1 MIDFSHLCLK
11 PDDIDVV
18 LYHGDCVDGYASAFS
33 CYYYFKSTNKKK
45 KISYIAC
52 QYQKPPPL
60 VNNKN
65 VLICDFSYKYFT
77 LKELIKSAK
86 KLIILDHHQSAEK
99 DLRNIPKENKVF
111 RMDHS
116 GAYITWAYFF
126 GENNVPLMIK
136 YIEDNDIWKKSM
148 THTRQF
154 TSYIF
159 NIPKQFD
166 AYERLL
172 DDNYVTNHIIPVGDG
187 MMKQNDN
194 YINDGIKKMAVNF
207 ILINNNLYF
216 VGNVNTSI
224 LKSEIGNSFLT
235 ANPDVNF
242 AICYSKN
249 EYTGETYISLRS
261 TNNGTDVEELASKF
275 GGGGHRNAAGMS
287 VYSADSIPSI
297 LIDRYQCYNLIKNI
311 KIIKQTIKDE
321 LELNIVY
328 LNSYHHKRHL
338 GKYLLQKRYD
348 EQYND
353 SIRTISEAVSIIRN
367 KTKDLTYYIGLDLS
381 IIYFYNDFED
391 TTYFSIISEN
401 LELLHMLKD
410 HYYSD
415 DVINTDDT
423 NITNRLKIKLKGY
436 LNRI

>member
-33 CYYYFKSTNKKK
+33 CYYYFKSKNKKK
-45 KISYIAC
+45 RITYIAC

-65 VLICDFSYKYFT
+65 VLICDFSYKYST

-86 KLIILDHHQSAEK
+86 NLIILDHHQSAEK

-166 AYERLL
+166 AYERL
-172 DDNYVTNHIIPVGDG
+172 
-187 MMKQNDN
+187 
-194 YINDGIKKMAVNF
+194 A
-207 ILINNNLYF
+207 
-216 VGNVNTSI
+216 
-224 LKSEIGNSFLT
+224 
-235 ANPDVNF
+235 
-242 AICYSKN
+242 
-249 EYTGETYISLRS
+249 
-261 TNNGTDVEELASKF
+261 
-275 GGGGHRNAAGMS
+275 
-287 VYSADSIPSI
+287 
-297 LIDRYQCYNLIKNI
+297 
-311 KIIKQTIKDE
+311 
-321 LELNIVY
+321 
-328 LNSYHHKRHL
+328 
-338 GKYLLQKRYD
+338 
-348 EQYND
+348 
-353 SIRTISEAVSIIRN
+353 
-367 KTKDLTYYIGLDLS
+367 
-381 IIYFYNDFED
+381 
-391 TTYFSIISEN
+391 
-401 LELLHMLKD
+401 
-410 HYYSD
+410 
-415 DVINTDDT
+415 
-423 NITNRLKIKLKGY
+423 GY
-436 LNRI
+436 LFLPTLLLAHRTW